1 MFNFIPTDEQW
12 EKMKR
17 HIKSDTFK
25 KEDFFV
31 FETLAVG
38 DRIVPGRYTKLTSEL
53 LNIMKEDAER
63 GVSLMLNHNEGQSG
77 VQSIPIGRVF
87 SARIGEGTQEGEN
100 KTLYTTQYI
109 LRDDSKVDGYSKND
123 IIRLI
128 ESGIISDT
136 SVGFSVGYE
145 NYICSI
151 CGHSIYDY
159 RHCEHIPG
167 KKYIVDQDT
176 GEVKQCIALLRPPS
190 ENYAGN
196 RVLIENSVVYDGA
209 YPNAIIQS
217 KLGTSINNSD
227 LQINNIEDKEKFMS
241 KYANK
246 GIIVGYSNSNTGF
259 DLFYKE
265 TLGKGGVEKMNII
278 EENNLE
284 NDNNNEIGETPTNE
298 TNVEL
303 ENSNN
308 EENNLENQNVDV
320 ENQDNNEP
328 ETDNEQNLNNDSEIK
343 FSEKEILEKF
353 DNISD
358 SIEGLVALAKEGL
371 ENRNS
376 VIEEAL
382 QSGVH
387 YLGNAFN
394 KDVFIKTFSSMK
406 TKDIIDMGK
415 TWEEQANNKFS
426 HVKVSK
432 QDFSN
437 KQEDVIKVPLGNFK
451 TGNY

>member
-1 MFNFIPTDEQW
+1 MSMFTPTDEQW

-38 DRIVPGRYTKLTSEL
+38 DRVVPGRYTKLTSEL
-53 LNIMKEDAER
+53 LDIMKEDAER

-136 SVGFSVGYE
+136 SVGFAVGYE

-167 KKYIVDQDT
+167 QKYIVDQDT
-176 GEVKQCIALLRPPS
+176 GEVKQCIALLRPPK

-217 KLGTSINNSD
+217 KLGTNINASNLQLNS
-227 LQINNIEDKEKFMS
+227 IEDKEKFM
-241 KYANK
+241 KQFANK
-246 GIIVGYSNSNTGF
+246 GIIIGYSNSNTGF

-265 TLGKGGVEKMNII
+265 TSEKGGVEKMDG
-278 EENNLE
+278 EEVTNLE
-284 NDNNNEIGETPTNE
+284 NNTNEEVVETPTNNEDTQTNQSNNTETEVVTETE
-298 TNVEL
+298 TNTEAETEPTVE
-303 ENSNN
+303 EQTNN
-308 EENNLENQNVDV
+308 IEE
-320 ENQDNNEP
+320 
-328 ETDNEQNLNNDSEIK
+328 TM
-343 FSEKEILEKF
+343 FTEKQILEKF
-353 DNISD
+353 NNISD
-358 SIEGLVALAKEGL
+358 SIEGLVELAKEGL

-382 QSGVH
+382 ESGVH

-394 KDVFIKTFSSMK
+394 KDAFAKTFSSMK

-415 TWEEQANNKFS
+415 AWEEQAHDKFS
-426 HVKVSK
+426 HNKVSK

-437 KQEDVIKVPLGNFK
+437 KKEDVIKVPLGQFK
-451 TGNY
+451 TSNY

>member
-1 MFNFIPTDEQW
+1 MPNFIPTDEQW

-25 KEDFFV
+25 KDDFFV

-38 DRIVPGRYTKLTSEL
+38 DRVVPGRYTKLTSEL
-53 LNIMKEDAER
+53 LDIMKEDAER
-63 GVSLMLNHNEGQSG
+63 GVSLMLNHNEGQFG

-87 SARIGEGTQEGEN
+87 SARIGEGTQEGES

-136 SVGFSVGYE
+136 SVGFAVGYE

-167 KKYIVDQDT
+167 QKYIVDQDT
-176 GEVKQCIALLRPPS
+176 GEVKQCIALLRPPK

-217 KLGTSINNSD
+217 KLGTNINASNLQLNS
-227 LQINNIEDKEKFMS
+227 IEDKEKFM
-241 KYANK
+241 KQFANK
-246 GIIVGYSNSNTGF
+246 GIIIGYSNSNTGF

-265 TLGKGGVEKMNII
+265 TLEKGGVEKMDG
-278 EENNLE
+278 EEVTNLE
-284 NDNNNEIGETPTNE
+284 NNTNEEVVETPTNNEDVQTNQSNNTETEVVTETE
-298 TNVEL
+298 TNTEAETEPTVE
-303 ENSNN
+303 EQSNN
-308 EENNLENQNVDV
+308 VEE
-320 ENQDNNEP
+320 
-328 ETDNEQNLNNDSEIK
+328 TM
-343 FSEKEILEKF
+343 FTEKQILEKF
-353 DNISD
+353 NNISD
-358 SIEGLVALAKEGL
+358 SIEGLVELAKEGL

-382 QSGVH
+382 ESGVH

-394 KDVFIKTFSSMK
+394 KDVFTKTFSSMK

-415 TWEEQANNKFS
+415 TWEEQAHDKFS
-426 HVKVSK
+426 HNKVSK

-437 KQEDVIKVPLGNFK
+437 KKEDVVKVPLGQFK
-451 TGNY
+451 TSNY

>member
-1 MFNFIPTDEQW
+1 MPNFIPTDEQW

-25 KEDFFV
+25 KDDFFV

-38 DRIVPGRYTKLTSEL
+38 DRVVPGRYTKLTSEL
-53 LNIMKEDAER
+53 LDIMKEDAER
-63 GVSLMLNHNEGQSG
+63 GVSLMLNHNEGQLG

-87 SARIGEGTQEGEN
+87 SARIGEGTQEGES

-136 SVGFSVGYE
+136 SVGFAVGYE

-167 KKYIVDQDT
+167 QKYIVDQDT
-176 GEVKQCIALLRPPS
+176 GEVKQCIALLRPPK

-217 KLGTSINNSD
+217 KLGTNINASN
-227 LQINNIEDKEKFMS
+227 LQLKSIEDKEKFM
-241 KYANK
+241 KQFANK
-246 GIIVGYSNSNTGF
+246 GIIIGYSNSNTGF

-265 TLGKGGVEKMNII
+265 TLEKGGVEKMDG
-278 EENNLE
+278 EEVTNLE
-284 NDNNNEIGETPTNE
+284 NNTNEEVVETPTNNEDVQTNQSNNTETEVVTETE
-298 TNVEL
+298 TNTEAETEPTVE
-303 ENSNN
+303 EQTNN
-308 EENNLENQNVDV
+308 IEE
-320 ENQDNNEP
+320 
-328 ETDNEQNLNNDSEIK
+328 TM
-343 FSEKEILEKF
+343 FTEKQILEKF
-353 DNISD
+353 NNISD
-358 SIEGLVALAKEGL
+358 SIEGLVELAKEGL

-382 QSGVH
+382 ESGVH

-394 KDVFIKTFSSMK
+394 KDVFTKTFSSMK

-415 TWEEQANNKFS
+415 TWEEQAHDKFS
-426 HVKVSK
+426 HNKVSK

-437 KQEDVIKVPLGNFK
+437 KKEDVIKVPLGQFK
-451 TGNY
+451 TSNY

>member
-1 MFNFIPTDEQW
+1 MPNFIPTDEQW

-25 KEDFFV
+25 KDDFFV

-38 DRIVPGRYTKLTSEL
+38 DRVVPGRYTKLTSEL
-53 LNIMKEDAER
+53 LDIMKEDAER
-63 GVSLMLNHNEGQSG
+63 GVSLMLNHNEGQLG

-87 SARIGEGTQEGEN
+87 SARIGEGTQEGES

-136 SVGFSVGYE
+136 SVGFAVGYE

-151 CGHSIYDY
+151 CGHSYYDY
-159 RHCEHIPG
+159 RHCEHIAG
-167 KKYIVDQDT
+167 QKYIIDQDT
-176 GEVKQCIALLRPPS
+176 GEIKQCIILLRPPR

-217 KLGTSINNSD
+217 KLGTNINPSVLQLNSV
-227 LQINNIEDKEKFMS
+227 EDKEKFIN

-246 GIIVGYSNSNTGF
+246 GIIIGYSNPNNGF
-259 DLFYKE
+259 DLYYKE
-265 TLGKGGVEKMNII
+265 TLEKGGVEKMDG
-278 EENNLE
+278 EEVTNLE
-284 NDNNNEIGETPTNE
+284 NNTNEEVVETPTNNEDVQTNQSNNTETEVVTETE
-298 TNVEL
+298 TNTEAETEPTVE
-303 ENSNN
+303 EQTNN
-308 EENNLENQNVDV
+308 IEE
-320 ENQDNNEP
+320 
-328 ETDNEQNLNNDSEIK
+328 TM
-343 FSEKEILEKF
+343 FTEKQILEKF
-353 DNISD
+353 NNISD
-358 SIEGLVALAKEGL
+358 SIEGLVELAKEGL

-382 QSGVH
+382 ESGVH

-394 KDVFIKTFSSMK
+394 KDVFTKTFSSMK

-415 TWEEQANNKFS
+415 TWEEQAHDKFS
-426 HVKVSK
+426 HNKVSK

-437 KQEDVIKVPLGNFK
+437 KKEDVIKVPLGQFK
-451 TGNY
+451 TSNY

>member
-1 MFNFIPTDEQW
+1 MSMFTPTDEQW

-38 DRIVPGRYTKLTSEL
+38 DRVVPGRYTKLTSEL
-53 LNIMKEDAER
+53 LDIMKEDAER

-136 SVGFSVGYE
+136 SVGFAVGYE

-167 KKYIVDQDT
+167 QKYIVDQDT
-176 GEVKQCIALLRPPS
+176 GEVKQCIALLRPPK

-217 KLGTSINNSD
+217 KLGTNINASNLQLNS
-227 LQINNIEDKEKFMS
+227 IEDKEKFM
-241 KYANK
+241 KQFANK
-246 GIIVGYSNSNTGF
+246 GIIIGYSNSNTGF

-265 TLGKGGVEKMNII
+265 TSEKGGVEKMDG
-278 EENNLE
+278 EEVTNLE
-284 NDNNNEIGETPTNE
+284 NNTNEEVVETPTNNEDTQTNQSNNTETEVVTETE
-298 TNVEL
+298 TNTEAETEPTVE
-303 ENSNN
+303 EQTNN
-308 EENNLENQNVDV
+308 IEE
-320 ENQDNNEP
+320 
-328 ETDNEQNLNNDSEIK
+328 TM
-343 FSEKEILEKF
+343 FTEKQILEKF
-353 DNISD
+353 NNISD
-358 SIEGLVALAKEGL
+358 SIEGLVELAKEGL

-382 QSGVH
+382 ESGVH

-394 KDVFIKTFSSMK
+394 KDVFTKTFSSMK

-415 TWEEQANNKFS
+415 TWEEQAHDKFS
-426 HVKVSK
+426 NNKVSK

-437 KQEDVIKVPLGNFK
+437 KKEDVIKVPLGQFK
-451 TGNY
+451 TSNY

>member
-1 MFNFIPTDEQW
+1 MPNFIPTDEQW

-25 KEDFFV
+25 KDDFFV

-38 DRIVPGRYTKLTSEL
+38 DRVVPGRYTKLTSEL
-53 LNIMKEDAER
+53 LDIMKEDAER
-63 GVSLMLNHNEGQSG
+63 GVSLMLNHNEGQLG

-87 SARIGEGTQEGEN
+87 SARIGEGTQEGES

-136 SVGFSVGYE
+136 SVGFAVGYE

-151 CGHSIYDY
+151 CGHNYYDY
-159 RHCEHIPG
+159 RHCEHIAG
-167 KKYIVDQDT
+167 QKYIIDQDT
-176 GEVKQCIALLRPPS
+176 GEIKQCIILLRPPR

-217 KLGTSINNSD
+217 KLGTNINASN
-227 LQINNIEDKEKFMS
+227 LQLKSIEDKEKFM
-241 KYANK
+241 KQFANK
-246 GIIVGYSNSNTGF
+246 GIIIGYSNSNTGF

-265 TLGKGGVEKMNII
+265 TLEKGGVEKMDG
-278 EENNLE
+278 EEVTNLE
-284 NDNNNEIGETPTNE
+284 NNTNEEVVETPTNNEDVQTNQSNNTETEVVTETE
-298 TNVEL
+298 TNTEAETEPTVE
-303 ENSNN
+303 EQTNN
-308 EENNLENQNVDV
+308 IEE
-320 ENQDNNEP
+320 
-328 ETDNEQNLNNDSEIK
+328 TM
-343 FSEKEILEKF
+343 FTEKQILEKF
-353 DNISD
+353 NNISD
-358 SIEGLVALAKEGL
+358 SIEGLVELAKEGL

-382 QSGVH
+382 ESGVH

-394 KDVFIKTFSSMK
+394 KDVFTKTFSSMK

-415 TWEEQANNKFS
+415 TWEEQAHDKFS
-426 HVKVSK
+426 HNKVSK

-437 KQEDVIKVPLGNFK
+437 KKEDVVKVPLGQFK
-451 TGNY
+451 TSNY

>member
-1 MFNFIPTDEQW
+1 MPNFIPTDEQW

-25 KEDFFV
+25 KDDFFV

-38 DRIVPGRYTKLTSEL
+38 DRVVPGRYTKLTSEL
-53 LNIMKEDAER
+53 LDIMKEDAER
-63 GVSLMLNHNEGQSG
+63 GVSLMLNHNEGQLG

-87 SARIGEGTQEGEN
+87 SARIGEGTQEGES

-136 SVGFSVGYE
+136 SVGFAVGYE

-167 KKYIVDQDT
+167 QKYIVDQDT
-176 GEVKQCIALLRPPS
+176 GEVKQCIALLRPPK

-217 KLGTSINNSD
+217 KLGTNINASN
-227 LQINNIEDKEKFMS
+227 LQLKSIEDKEKFM
-241 KYANK
+241 KQFANK
-246 GIIVGYSNSNTGF
+246 GIIIGYSNSNTGF

-265 TLGKGGVEKMNII
+265 TLEKGGVEKMDG
-278 EENNLE
+278 EEVTNLE
-284 NDNNNEIGETPTNE
+284 NNTNEEVVETPTNNEDVQTNQSNNTETEVVTETE
-298 TNVEL
+298 TNTEAETEPTVE
-303 ENSNN
+303 EQSNN
-308 EENNLENQNVDV
+308 VEE
-320 ENQDNNEP
+320 
-328 ETDNEQNLNNDSEIK
+328 TM
-343 FSEKEILEKF
+343 FTEKQILEKF
-353 DNISD
+353 NNISD
-358 SIEGLVALAKEGL
+358 SIEGLVELAKEGL

-382 QSGVH
+382 ESGVH

-394 KDVFIKTFSSMK
+394 KDVFTKTFSSMK

-415 TWEEQANNKFS
+415 TWEEQAHDKFS
-426 HVKVSK
+426 HNKVSR

-437 KQEDVIKVPLGNFK
+437 KKEDVIKVPLGQFK
-451 TGNY
+451 TSNY